1 MAKTKATKPVIEPV
15 ATNDGGKMV
24 GVRDALY
31 QLRDEVVYPL
41 QALADLLTNANPDI
55 AMRVSPQTTLEG
67 IGWLLDALVVKAEAI
82 LREHLGEGN
91 ED

>member
-1 MAKTKATKPVIEPV
+1 
-15 ATNDGGKMV
+15 
-24 GVRDALY
+24 
-31 QLRDEVVYPL
+31 
-41 QALADLLTNANPDI
+41 
-55 AMRVSPQTTLEG
+55 MRVSPQTTLEG